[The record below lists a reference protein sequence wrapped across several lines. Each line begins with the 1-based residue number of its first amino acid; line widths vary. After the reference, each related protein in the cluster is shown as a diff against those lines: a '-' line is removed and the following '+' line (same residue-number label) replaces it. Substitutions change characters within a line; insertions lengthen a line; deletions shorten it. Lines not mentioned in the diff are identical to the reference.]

1 MSNFKKEQHSNLAKK
16 LSNNIIYSC
25 KTSRWAEIQKEI
37 SVPFNTFLNVKDNK
51 IQQKQPDDFWHFD
64 KKSADNPNIV
74 NTMYFLKSY
83 RGHL

>member
-1 MSNFKKEQHSNLAKK
+1 MRSFKNCNIFIKQKTK
-16 LSNNIIYSC
+16 LNMIYSC

-64 KKSADNPNIV
+64 KKHADNPIQ
-74 NTMYFLKSY
+74 L
-83 RGHL
+83 